1 MENPVEKAWARGQK
15 KNVCRNYTSMQGTI
29 LVHIGNVTAKFRSFS
44 KKNATTTFVLVFYSG
59 EVIAAMAVDI
69 PPWAVEAG
77 RKDVKGDHCLVAW
90 PKVCLPKELGGLG
103 ISNIQNLCWALRI
116 YKRVNLVVHGE
127 CFSFRFIK
135 MFRLSS
141 RWQWHLKLEMV
152 PAPSSGLISGSMV
165 RG

>member
-44 KKNATTTFVLVFYSG
+44 KKNATMTFVLVFYSG

-69 PPWAVEAG
+69 PPWAVKAIDKIGRGFLWRG
-77 RKDVKGDHCLVAW
+77 RKDVKGGHCLVAW

-116 YKRVNLVVHGE
+116 YKRVILVVHGE
-127 CFSFRFIK
+127 LASD
-135 MFRLSS
+135 S
-141 RWQWHLKLEMV
+141 
-152 PAPSSGLISGSMV
+152 
-165 RG
+165 